1 MDPVPGVLFAQ
12 KEPRSNRR
20 RGFRLL
26 SPGDDS
32 GQAPGEGG
40 NPGPG
45 ELPEIHGSVAMGG
58 FDRQGERVSI
68 ALWCSQLIVMWT
80 LYGPEHEKPR
90 PEPVSRPVTG
100 AYGAPSGT
108 RTPNPLIKSQ
118 LLYQLS

>member
-45 ELPEIHGSVAMGG
+45 ELPEIHRSVAMGG

-80 LYGPEHEKPR
+80 LYGPEHEKAPTR
-90 PEPVSRPVTG
+90 TCFQARDRGIWCAIRDSNPEP
-100 AYGAPSGT
+100 AD
-108 RTPNPLIKSQ
+108 
-118 LLYQLS
+118 